1 MERKQWWG
9 LEVRYTFIMIKFNVY
24 LERSYYILYDCR
36 EFKVLWLYRVHMGIT
51 QQCCNVST
59 RKYFQKL
66 IFNDLTMT
74 LTIKSV

>member
-51 QQCCNVST
+51 QQCCNVILCDWIYMIDVGVVF
-59 RKYFQKL
+59 R
-66 IFNDLTMT
+66 
-74 LTIKSV
+74 SV

>member
-51 QQCCNVST
+51 QQCCNAILCDWIHMIDVGVVF
-59 RKYFQKL
+59 R
-66 IFNDLTMT
+66 
-74 LTIKSV
+74 SV